1 MAGDSEHS
9 AAVVG
14 DLTVTSNWLYFC
26 ARMAFSDED
35 RSRAACTLGK
45 HPETELYHGLGEEE
59 LCKSEIAFKKKRY
72 FSKTYCR

>member
-59 LCKSEIAFKKKRY
+59 LRKSEIAFKKKRY

>member
-1 MAGDSEHS
+1 MAGYSEHG

-14 DLTVTSNWLYFC
+14 DLTVKSNWLYFC

-35 RSRAACTLGK
+35 GSRAACTLGK
-45 HPETELYHGLGEEE
+45 HPETELYHGLGEEF
-59 LCKSEIAFKKKRY
+59 CKSENAFKKKRH